1 MIERCLN
8 VVRQGVL
15 VFTLS
20 CLLVSLSLIAWYPE
34 RFTYYRLPPGQATY
48 QLEDVPR
55 VDPWLRDEQRV
66 GVIGDGQVNPAR
78 PIKNKIWWAGMLLLV
93 SEVAFIGPK
102 QVFDNINDKV
112 RRIASV

>member
-34 RFTYYRLPPGQATY
+34 QFTYYRLPPGQATY

-66 GVIGDGQVNPAR
+66 GVIGHGQVNPAR
-78 PIKNKIWWAGMLLLV
+78 PVKQKLWWAGLLLFV
-93 SEVAFIGPK
+93 SEAVFIGPFK
-102 QVFDNINDKV
+102 VIGNINDKV
-112 RRIASV
+112 RRITSV